1 MQCASEYLAIALT
14 KNAEVSLSVRAIT
27 LHGVPAELDLV

>member
-1 MQCASEYLAIALT
+1 MQCASEYLAIAFA
-14 KNAEVSLSVRAIT
+14 KNAEVSFSVWAIT